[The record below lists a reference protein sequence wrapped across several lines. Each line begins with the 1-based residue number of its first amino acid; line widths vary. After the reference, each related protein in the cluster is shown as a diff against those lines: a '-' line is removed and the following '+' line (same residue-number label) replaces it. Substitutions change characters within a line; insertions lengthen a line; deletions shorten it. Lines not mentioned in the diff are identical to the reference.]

1 MVCTTTIPP
10 LKHPPLLLSQDQALF
25 SVVVRHQRQ
34 RALVFLSGRPVRPY
48 AAKADGIS
56 KALSSSYSKM
66 AAPQMS
72 PIVLSLALGSVRPLR
87 WHFLIGARSGDNDNC
102 ADWRNSQF
110 PPPRLARLSPK
121 CQPTGTRETCRRS
134 LAFSVAEHRHRGS
147 WERKPFALRRKHKG
161 FRSSA
166 RWQ

>member
-10 LKHPPLLLSQDQALF
+10 LKHPPLLSQHQALF

-34 RALVFLSGRPVRPY
+34 RALVFWVAGPLGSMLPRQMASP
-48 AAKADGIS
+48 KQ
-56 KALSSSYSKM
+56 SSQQHHNYCKM

-72 PIVLSLALGSVRPLR
+72 PIVLSLALCSVRPLR

-102 ADWRNSQF
+102 ADWRSSQF

-121 CQPTGTRETCRRS
+121 CQPTGTQETCRR
-134 LAFSVAEHRHRGS
+134 LPAVSVALNIVTE
-147 WERKPFALRRKHKG
+147 A
-161 FRSSA
+161 A
-166 RWQ
+166 